1 MRVVLRRAAAAYGIA
16 DDLLPA
22 FDHCCHSGVQYGRL
36 AVPCWGANTTRTEFA
51 ALTGVEQAALGFDR
65 FNPYHAF
72 ARNPLPSLAWCLR
85 RAGYRTLCLHPFDR
99 RFFGRNRV
107 MANLGFDA
115 FLGEE
120 VFTGATRSGLYVA
133 DAEVARIGAEL
144 LREEGPSV
152 FVFAITMQNHGPWP
166 GGGKRNG
173 SRAPASVSEAEG
185 LRAYLR
191 GLKGADTMLRTLSN
205 FLATEFGDGLL
216 AFWGDH
222 LLSFPASF
230 AEFGFADPRTDYLI
244 WRPRCSPAACRDL
257 RAHELPKT
265 LWDHVCRSDGVRE
278 GTRG

>member
-1 MRVVLRRAAAAYGIA
+1 
-16 DDLLPA
+16 
-22 FDHCCHSGVQYGRL
+22 
-36 AVPCWGANTTRTEFA
+36 
-51 ALTGVEQAALGFDR
+51 
-65 FNPYHAF
+65 
-72 ARNPLPSLAWCLR
+72 
-85 RAGYRTLCLHPFDR
+85 
-99 RFFGRNRV
+99 
-107 MANLGFDA
+107 MAHLGFDA

-120 VFTGATRSGLYVA
+120 VFAGATRSGLYVA

-244 WRPRCSPAACRDL
+244 
-257 RAHELPKT
+257 
-265 LWDHVCRSDGVRE
+265 
-278 GTRG
+278 